1 MSGFPIFCELPA
13 VEENLAAIILRSH
26 REVDPIGRAALL
38 QNQFIK
44 VTLRTIGDIQQYSR
58 HPDHVFRA
66 IAADI
71 HRTARQVIRALG
83 ATTQPVHLLAPIPAI
98 NNYWSLPIP
107 IQFSIT
113 IAEILQPSFADT
125 LQIFYRDT
133 RRDILI
139 QHVITCFRQLSERK
153 VLGEFHVLVY
163 FYFSHFIIFSLF
175 KIFLSPCPFVPC
187 PRVFR

>member
-13 VEENLAAIILRSH
+13 VEENFAAIILRPH
-26 REVDPIGRAALL
+26 REVNPIRRAALL

-71 HRTARQVIRALG
+71 HRASRQVIRALR
-83 ATTQPVHLLAPIPAI
+83 APAQSVHLFTPIPAI

-107 IQFSIT
+107 IQLSIT
-113 IAEILQPSFADT
+113 IAEVFQPSFADT

-133 RRDILI
+133 RRDVLI
-139 QHVITCFRQLSERK
+139 QRVITCLRQLPERK
-153 VLGEFHVLVY
+153 VLGEFG
-163 FYFSHFIIFSLF
+163 
-175 KIFLSPCPFVPC
+175 
-187 PRVFR
+187 

>member
-1 MSGFPIFCELPA
+1 MA

-71 HRTARQVIRALG
+71 HRASRQVIRALG
-83 ATTQPVHLLAPIPAI
+83 ATTQSVHLFTPIPAG
-98 NNYWSLPIP
+98 NN
-107 IQFSIT
+107 
-113 IAEILQPSFADT
+113 D
-125 LQIFYRDT
+125 RD
-133 RRDILI
+133 L
-139 QHVITCFRQLSERK
+139 L
-153 VLGEFHVLVY
+153 
-163 FYFSHFIIFSLF
+163 
-175 KIFLSPCPFVPC
+175 
-187 PRVFR
+187 